1 MNMSMINRLIDASLR
16 NRSLVVVGVILLAGL
31 GVWSFVGLPI
41 DAFPDVTNIQVEVLS
56 SAPGMSPLEVEK
68 FVTHPLEMA
77 MRGLPRLTQLRSVSR
92 FGLSVITAVFED
104 GVDIYFA
111 RQNVHER
118 LSEAKDTIPPGVAV
132 AMGPVSTAMGE
143 IYQYTL
149 EGPVPASEAERI
161 EYLTNLRTIQD
172 WTLAPLLKSVP
183 GVNEINSFGG
193 YIRQYQVTADPEKLL
208 KYDLSISDLA
218 EALQANNLNVG
229 GNILQ
234 QGSVQYLVRGIG
246 LLQSV
251 EDIGNVVL
259 KSENGTPVFIRD
271 VAATVPGQAV
281 RQGAAVKDGKGEV
294 VGGVVM
300 MLRGANSR
308 RAVAGIEKRVAEINA
323 GNFLPAGVKIVP
335 YYKRSDIIRDS
346 LHTVSEALI
355 IGSLL
360 VVLVLYVFLRSF
372 RGAFIVILALP
383 LSTLFTFIM
392 MRLFGLSAN
401 LMSLGGLAIS
411 IGMIIDATIIQVE
424 NVQRHLIEAGTA
436 ARKLT
441 TVAKAVLEVRKP
453 SIFGETIITLTFI
466 PIIALQ
472 GIEGKMF
479 FPLAFTHII
488 ALFGSLLLSLLVI
501 PALCFLV
508 LKAHREKRILVIEG
522 LKRVYHPGLRWA
534 LGHRA
539 VILLAS
545 AALLAGALLLIPR
558 LGTEFMPVMDEGAF
572 DMDFQFLPG
581 ISLAESVEVSRK
593 VQERL
598 MDFPELVTIV
608 GKTGQTGIAIE
619 ARGVEKTGYVGVL
632 QPRRE
637 WTSAKTREELTEKMR
652 QAMAAFPGI
661 SFSFSQPIA
670 CRIDEIVAGTRA
682 QLIIKIF
689 GEDLEV
695 LRAKA
700 VEIAAVLK
708 RIQGTSDLVVET
720 VSGQPYVSVR
730 PDRERIARYGINVAD
745 VQAIVETAV
754 GGKTVTRI
762 YEGEK
767 YFDLQLRY
775 LPGSRDSI
783 ETIGRILV
791 RAPDGS
797 RIPLGQLADIRRSEG
812 PVQISRESGGRR
824 IGIECNIS
832 GRDLGGFVAEA
843 RRAIGQSVRLPEG
856 YFLTWGGQFES
867 QQRAMRR
874 LAVILPATIGFILL
888 LLYLTF
894 GSFRPA
900 LLVLMNLPFAL
911 IGGVASLYLSGL
923 YLSVPASV
931 GFIALF
937 GIAVLNGIVLLSYI
951 TQLRDQGKPLREAIL
966 LGCANRLRPVLMT
979 ATITIFSLTPLLFA
993 QGPGSEIQ
1001 RPLAVV
1007 VVGGLVTS
1015 TLMTLLVLPVLFGSF
1030 GTGKKDR
1037 RSDAEAASEC

>member
-1 MNMSMINRLIDASLR
+1 MSMIDRLIDRSLHH
-16 NRSLVVVGVILLAGL
+16 RSLVVVGVFILVGL
-31 GVWSFVGLPI
+31 GIRSFVGLPI

-56 SAPGMSPLEVEK
+56 SAPGMSPLEVER
-68 FVTHPLEMA
+68 FVTYPLEMT

-104 GVDIYFA
+104 GTDIYFA

-118 LSEAKDTIPPGVAV
+118 IGEAVDMVPPGVEI

-149 EGPVPASEAERI
+149 EAPVPGDESGRI
-161 EYLTNLRTIQD
+161 DSLTNLRTIQD
-172 WTLAPLLKSVP
+172 WTLAPLLKSIP

-193 YIRQYQVTADPEKLL
+193 YIRQYQVTADPDKLL
-208 KYDLSISDLA
+208 KYNLSLDDLA
-218 EALQANNLNVG
+218 KALPENNLNVG

-234 QGSVQYLVRGIG
+234 QGSIQYLVRGIG

-251 EDIGNVVL
+251 EDIGNVIL
-259 KSENGTPVFIRD
+259 KSEDGTPIFVRD
-271 VAATVPGQAV
+271 VAEVRPGQAV
-281 RQGAAVKDGKGEV
+281 RQGASVKDGKGEV

-300 MLRGANSR
+300 MLRGANG
-308 RAVAGIEKRVAEINA
+308 RAVVAAVEKRVDEINA
-323 GNFLPAGVKIVP
+323 GSFLPAGVKIVP
-335 YYKRSDIIRDS
+335 FYKRSDIIRDS

-360 VVLVLYVFLRSF
+360 VVFVLYLFLRSF
-372 RGAFIVILALP
+372 RGAFIVVLALP

-424 NVQRHLIEAGTA
+424 NVQRHLVEAGTA
-436 ARKLT
+436 ARKLS
-441 TVAKAVLEVRKP
+441 TVARAVLEVRKP
-453 SIFGETIITLTFI
+453 SIFGEMIIALTFI
-466 PIIALQ
+466 PIISLQ

-479 FPLAFTHII
+479 FPLAFTLII
-488 ALFGSLLLSLLVI
+488 ALFTSLVLSLLVI
-501 PALCFLV
+501 PALCFLL
-508 LKAHREKRILVIEG
+508 LKAHREKRIIVIEG
-522 LKRVYHPGLRWA
+522 ARKAYLPLLRGA
-534 LGHRA
+534 LGHKA
-539 VILLAS
+539 VLFSVSAVLLAV
-545 AALLAGALLLIPR
+545 AVLLIPR

-581 ISLAESVEVSRK
+581 ISLPESVEMSRR
-593 VQERL
+593 VEARL
-598 MDFPELVTIV
+598 MDFPELATIV

-632 QPRRE
+632 KPRRD
-637 WTSAKTREELTEKMR
+637 WTTAKTRSELTEKMR
-652 QAMAAFPGI
+652 EAVAVFPGI
-661 SFSFSQPIA
+661 AFSFSQPIA

-682 QLIIKIF
+682 QLIIKLF

-695 LRAKA
+695 LQVKA
-700 VEIAAVLK
+700 AEIAEVLR
-708 RIQGTSDLVVET
+708 RIRGTSDLIVET
-720 VSGQPYVSVR
+720 VAGQPYISVR
-730 PDRERIARYGINVAD
+730 PNRAKIARYGINVAD

-754 GGKTVTRI
+754 GGKAITRI
-762 YEGEK
+762 YEGER

-775 LPGSRDSI
+775 PEGRRDSV
-783 ETIGRILV
+783 ETIGDILV
-791 RAPDGS
+791 LAPGGA
-797 RIPLGQLADIRRSEG
+797 RIPLSQLAEIGMSEG
-812 PVQISRESGGRR
+812 PVQISRESGQRR
-824 IGIECNIS
+824 IGIECNIT

-843 RRAIGQSVRLPEG
+843 KRSIGQGVRLPEG
-856 YFLTWGGQFES
+856 YYLSWGGQFEN

-874 LAVILPATIGFILL
+874 LAVILPGTVGFILF

-894 GSFRPA
+894 GSLRLA
-900 LLVLMNLPFAL
+900 LLVFVNLPFAL
-911 IGGVASLYLSGL
+911 IGGVASLYISGL
-923 YLSVPASV
+923 YLSVPASI

-951 TQLRDQGKPLREAIL
+951 TQLRDEGRPLREAIL
-966 LGCANRLRPVLMT
+966 KGCANRLRPVLMT
-979 ATITIFSLTPLLFA
+979 ATITIFSLAPLLFA
-993 QGPGSEIQ
+993 QGPGSEIL

-1015 TLMTLLVLPVLFGSF
+1015 TLMTLLVMPALYGSF
-1030 GTGKKDR
+1030 GAR
-1037 RSDAEAASEC
+1037 RKRRGQENDSQLAA

>member
-1 MNMSMINRLIDASLR
+1 MIDRLIGASLR
-16 NRSLVVVGVILLAGL
+16 NRSLVVVGVFILAGL
-31 GVWSFVGLPI
+31 GIWSFVGLPI

-68 FVTHPLEMA
+68 FVTHPVEMA

-104 GVDIYFA
+104 GTDIYFA

-118 LSEAKDTIPPGVAV
+118 LSEARETVPPGAEIT
-132 AMGPVSTAMGE
+132 MGPVSTAMGE

-149 EGPVPASEAERI
+149 EGPIPTVEAELVQ
-161 EYLTNLRTIQD
+161 YLTDLRTIQD
-172 WTLAPLLKSVP
+172 WTLAPLLKSVS

-193 YIRQYQVTADPEKLL
+193 YIRQFQVNADPDRLL
-208 KYDLSISDLA
+208 KYDLSLDDLA
-218 EALQANNLNVG
+218 EALRKNNLNVG

-246 LLQSV
+246 LLQSA

-259 KSENGTPVFIRD
+259 KSEGGTPVFVRD
-271 VAATVPGQAV
+271 VAEARPGQAV
-281 RQGAAVKDGKGEV
+281 RQGAAVKDGIGEA
-294 VGGVVM
+294 VGGVIM
-300 MLRGANSR
+300 MLRGANGREVVSM
-308 RAVAGIEKRVAEINA
+308 VEKRVAEINA
-323 GNFLPAGVKIVP
+323 GNFLPEGVKIVP

-346 LHTVSEALI
+346 LHTVSEAMI

-360 VVLVLYVFLRSF
+360 VVFVLYLFLRSF
-372 RGAFIVILALP
+372 RGAFIVVLALP
-383 LSTLFTFIM
+383 LAALFTFIM

-424 NVQRHLIEAGTA
+424 NVQRHLVEAGTA
-436 ARKLT
+436 ARKLS
-441 TVAKAVLEVRKP
+441 TVARAVLEVRKP

-479 FPLAFTHII
+479 FPLAFTHVI
-488 ALFGSLLLSLLVI
+488 ALFGSLILSLLVI

-508 LKAHREKRILVIEG
+508 LKAHREKRIIVIEAAKKAY
-522 LKRVYHPGLRWA
+522 LPFLRWA

-539 VILLAS
+539 VLLLVS
-545 AALLAGALLLIPR
+545 AALLVGALLLIPR
-558 LGTEFMPVMDEGAF
+558 LGTEFMPIMDEGAF

-581 ISLAESVEVSRK
+581 ISLAESIEVSRK
-593 VQERL
+593 VEKRL
-598 MDFPELVTIV
+598 MEFPELVTIV

-632 QPRRE
+632 KPRRD
-637 WTSAKTREELTEKMR
+637 WTTARTREELTEKMR
-652 QAMAAFPGI
+652 EAMTAFPGI
-661 SFSFSQPIA
+661 AFSFSQPIA

-682 QLIIKIF
+682 QLIIKVF

-695 LRAKA
+695 MQTKA
-700 VEIAAVLK
+700 TEIATVL
-708 RIQGTSDLVVET
+708 RRMRGTSDLVVET
-720 VSGQPYVSVR
+720 VAGQPYVSVR
-730 PDRERIARYGINVAD
+730 PDRAKIARHGINVAD
-745 VQAIVETAV
+745 VQAVVETAV
-754 GGKTVTRI
+754 GGKTITRI
-762 YEGEK
+762 YEGER

-775 LPGSRDSI
+775 PQNRRDSV
-783 ETIGRILV
+783 ERIGDILV
-791 RAPDGS
+791 RAPDGV
-797 RIPLGQLADIRRSEG
+797 RIPLSQLAAISMSEG
-812 PVQISRESGGRR
+812 PVQISRESGQRR
-824 IGIECNIS
+824 IGVECNIT

-843 RRAIGQSVRLPEG
+843 RRSVGQNVRLPEG
-856 YFLTWGGQFES
+856 YYLTWGGQFEN

-888 LLYLTF
+888 LLFLTF
-894 GSFRPA
+894 DSLRLAF
-900 LLVLMNLPFAL
+900 LVLMNLPFAL

-937 GIAVLNGIVLLSYI
+937 GIAVLNGIVLVSYI
-951 TQLRDQGKPLREAIL
+951 TQLRDEGRPLREAIL
-966 LGCANRLRPVLMT
+966 KGCANRLRPVLMT
-979 ATITIFSLTPLLFA
+979 ATITIFSLAPLLFA

-1015 TLMTLLVLPVLFGSF
+1015 TLMTLLVLPVLIGSI
-1030 GTGKKDR
+1030 GRKMKD
-1037 RSDAEAASEC
+1037 A

>member
-1 MNMSMINRLIDASLR
+1 MGMIDRIIGSSLHNRA
-16 NRSLVVVGVILLAGL
+16 LVVAGVLVLVGL
-31 GVWSFVGLPI
+31 GAWAFIGLPI
-41 DAFPDVTNIQVEVLS
+41 DAFPDVTNVQVEVLS

-77 MRGLPRLTQLRSVSR
+77 LRGLPRLTQLRSVSR
-92 FGLSVITAVFED
+92 FGLSVITIVFED
-104 GVDIYFA
+104 GTDIYFA

-118 LSEAKDTIPPGVAV
+118 VSEVGETVPPGVSV
-132 AMGPVSTAMGE
+132 TMGPVSTAMGE
-143 IYQYTL
+143 IFQYTL
-149 EGPVPASEAERI
+149 EGPISEEEAGRV

-183 GVNEINSFGG
+183 GVNEVNSFGG
-193 YIRQYQVTADPEKLL
+193 YIRQYQVAADADKLL
-208 KYDLSISDLA
+208 KYDLTIDDLA
-218 EALQANNLNVG
+218 AALPENNLNVG

-246 LLQSV
+246 LLQST

-259 KSENGTPVFIRD
+259 KSQDGIPIYVRD
-271 VAATVPGQAV
+271 VAEATAGQAV

-300 MLRGANSR
+300 LLRGANSR
-308 RAVAGIEKRVAEINA
+308 KVVAEVEKKVEEINS
-323 GNFLPAGVKIVP
+323 GNILPEGVKIVP

-346 LHTVSEALI
+346 LHTVTEALV

-360 VVLVLYVFLRSF
+360 VLFVLYLFLRSF

-383 LSTLFTFIM
+383 LATLFTFIM

-424 NVQRHLIEAGTA
+424 NVQRHLTESGTA
-436 ARKLT
+436 GKKLP
-441 TVAKAVLEVRKP
+441 TVTKAILEVRKP
-453 SIFGETIITLTFI
+453 SIFGEMIISLTFI

-479 FPLAFTHII
+479 FPLAFTHVI

-501 PALCFLV
+501 PALCFLL
-508 LKAHREKRILVIEG
+508 LKSHREKRIILVDAAKKAY
-522 LKRVYHPGLRWA
+522 LPLLRWS
-534 LGHRA
+534 LDHRA
-539 VILLAS
+539 VLVLA
-545 AALLAGALLLIPR
+545 AAVLLAGALLLIPH

-581 ISLAESVEVSRK
+581 ISLPESVEVSRK
-593 VQERL
+593 VEARL
-598 MDFPELVTIV
+598 MSFPELVTIV

-632 QPRRE
+632 KPRRE
-637 WTSAKTREELTEKMR
+637 WVSARTREELTEKMR
-652 QAMAAFPGI
+652 EAMTAFPGI
-661 SFSFSQPIA
+661 AFSFSQPIA

-682 QLIIKIF
+682 QLIIKLF
-689 GEDLEV
+689 GDDLEV
-695 LRAKA
+695 LRDKA
-700 VEIAAVLK
+700 AEIGAVLA
-708 RIQGTSDLVVET
+708 RLRGASDLLVET
-720 VSGQPYVSVR
+720 VAGQPYISVR
-730 PDRERIARYGINVAD
+730 ADRAKIARYGINVASI
-745 VQAIVETAV
+745 QSIVETAI
-754 GGKTVTRI
+754 GGRTVTRV

-775 LPGSRDSI
+775 AGEYRDSA
-783 ETIGRILV
+783 EKIGDLLV
-791 RAPDGS
+791 RAPDGVRVPLSQVAEVS
-797 RIPLGQLADIRRSEG
+797 RTEG
-812 PVQISRESGGRR
+812 PVQVSRESGLRR
-824 IGIECNIS
+824 IGVECNIT

-843 RRAIGQSVRLPEG
+843 RRSIARDVRLPEG
-856 YFLTWGGQFES
+856 YYLTWGGQFEN

-874 LAVILPATIGFILL
+874 LAVILPATILFIVL

-894 GSFRPA
+894 GSLRPA
-900 LLVLMNLPFAL
+900 LLVLANLPFAL
-911 IGGVASLYLSGL
+911 IGGVVGLYISGL

-937 GIAVLNGIVLLSYI
+937 GIAVLNGIVLVSYI
-951 TQLRDQGKPLREAIL
+951 TQLREEGAPLREAIL
-966 LGCANRLRPVLMT
+966 QGCANRLRPVLMT
-979 ATITIFSLTPLLFA
+979 ATITIFSLTPLIFA
-993 QGPGSEIQ
+993 QGPGSEVQ

-1015 TLMTLLVLPVLFGSF
+1015 TLLTLFVLPVLFGFF
-1030 GTGKKDR
+1030 GQRKKR
-1037 RSDAEAASEC
+1037 